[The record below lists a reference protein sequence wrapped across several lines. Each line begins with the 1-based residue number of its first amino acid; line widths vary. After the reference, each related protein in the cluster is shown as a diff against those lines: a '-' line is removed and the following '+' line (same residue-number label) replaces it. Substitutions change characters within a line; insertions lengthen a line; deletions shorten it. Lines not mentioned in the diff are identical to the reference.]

1 MIINNNFDT
10 LIETEQVKNPLI
22 PFFVEGNK
30 EAIKVGILP
39 GTILFLATKKF
50 FSPVKDVVYFNCVKD
65 DGIYLNL
72 NVGIK
77 RTPIIVKINRRDPE
91 VYIKCVLDPDK
102 EKRVKENEEQIK
114 YAEKQISILN
124 QEIKDLQDELEKGLK
139 EIDENIAKAQIEA
152 GEQIQAII
160 QNVENEE
167 ERQLQINEVNN
178 NLEDYIETQEAL
190 KERLKAIYAERIENK
205 KCQQDTTT
213 TTTTTAA
220 PTETTTTT
228 TTASPNALE
237 KTDKERCIEQYETK
251 YKPIEFPKP
260 PNGALTSICAWETE
274 IERLI
279 LFGKKIIEAYD
290 QTVKFEKEDSIRYG
304 KHNNVSIT
312 NVSISMS
319 KENNL
324 KEEETFRE
332 TNSGMEYKF
341 LLAKIEEGNE
351 ELSFTS
357 TIFDFPQLLIGYS
370 LSNKETETFKNI
382 ATVNCV
388 YPDVKE
394 YTSMGFF
401 LTSI

>member
-10 LIETEQVKNPLI
+10 IIETEQIKNPLI

-39 GTILFLATKKF
+39 GTVLFLATKKT
-50 FSPVKDVVYFNCVKD
+50 FSPVKDVLYFNCIKD

-77 RTPIIVKINRRDPE
+77 KTPIITKINWKDPD
-91 VYIKCVLDPDK
+91 VYINCVLDPDK

-139 EIDENIAKAQIEA
+139 EIDENITQARISAEEA
-152 GEQIQAII
+152 IADII
-160 QNVENEE
+160 ANVENEI
-167 ERQLQINEVNN
+167 ERQLQIDEVNDD
-178 NLEDYIETQEAL
+178 LKSYIETQEAL

-205 KCQQDTTT
+205 KCRQETST

-220 PTETTTTT
+220 PTETTSTT
-228 TTASPNALE
+228 TTASPNAPE
-237 KTDKERCIEQYETK
+237 KTDKERCIEQYKTQ
-251 YKPIEFPKP
+251 YKPINFPKP
-260 PNGALTSICAWETE
+260 SNRALTSICAWQRE
-274 IERLI
+274 IDRLT
-279 LFGKKIIEAYD
+279 LFGKKIIEAYN
-290 QTVKFEKEDSIRYG
+290 QNVAYEKEDSIRYG
-304 KHNNVSIT
+304 KHNKVSIT

-324 KEEETFRE
+324 KEEDLFKETDE
-332 TNSGMEYKF
+332 EIVYKF
-341 LLAKIEEGNE
+341 LLAKIEERDG
-351 ELSFTS
+351 ELFFTS
-357 TIFDFPQLLIGYS
+357 TKFEFPQLLIGYG
-370 LSNKETETFKNI
+370 LSNEPTETFKNR
-382 ATVNCV
+382 ATVSCV
-388 YPDVKE
+388 YPDVKK
-394 YTSMGFF
+394 YTKVNFF